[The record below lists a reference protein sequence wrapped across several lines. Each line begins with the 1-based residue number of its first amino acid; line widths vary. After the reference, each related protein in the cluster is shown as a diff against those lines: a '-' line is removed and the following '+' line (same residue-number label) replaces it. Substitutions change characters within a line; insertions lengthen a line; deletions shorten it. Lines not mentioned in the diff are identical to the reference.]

1 MSIKRKLTEK
11 QKRFVKEYVID
22 YNATKS
28 AQRAG
33 YSEKTAYSIGN
44 QLLNNIEVQKA
55 LQKQIAKLND
65 KAEASAEEAVKMCRD
80 IALIDSRDYVEKRI
94 SKGIEL
100 YGRTQAAFVEKI
112 KSESTV
118 DLTASQ
124 DLLDIV
130 DTITRKA

>member
-65 KAEASAEEAVKMCRD
+65 KVEASAEEAIRMCRD

-118 DLTASQ
+118 DLTASR

-130 DTITRKA
+130 DTIIRKA

>member
-130 DTITRKA
+130 DTIIRKA